1 MSVERL
7 RRLSVRAVLGGW
19 GVVER
24 PRLVRLNLEMDCE
37 KPIPF
42 ELFARSRKISGR
54 VVYTVYGALRCR
66 KCAACAKRKAM
77 FWTGRAITEYH
88 RSARTWFGRLTLC
101 PDEHH
106 LIDARAQVR
115 LGTRGVAW
123 QQLSAKEQFA
133 ERAKEVGVEMTLYM
147 KRLRKGDAG
156 DPDKGYPPHVRPRI
170 RYLMIAE
177 MHDSAQTSDEMRG
190 RPHYHMLIH
199 EQEAG
204 ALVVGNVHS
213 VLIAGVRDGEMERR
227 MYKTRSGW
235 KAGVFA
241 ADDAF
246 IRREWKLGHTKFQMA
261 ESATSAVYVC
271 KYLTKAMSVRVRAS
285 QGYGVERPPPKV
297 EQLS

>member
-1 MSVERL
+1 MMSVERL
-7 RRLSVRAVLGGW
+7 RHLSVRAVLGGW

-24 PRLVRLNLEMDCE
+24 PRLVRLKLEMDCE
-37 KPIPF
+37 DPIPF

-88 RSARTWFGRLTLC
+88 RSARTWFGTLTLS

-123 QQLSAKEQFA
+123 QQLSAREQFA
-133 ERAKEVGVEMTLYM
+133 ERAKEVGVEMTLYV
-147 KRLRKGDAG
+147 KRLRKGDA
-156 DPDKGYPPHVRPRI
+156 DHVKPRI
-170 RYLMIAE
+170 RYLMVAE
-177 MHDSAQTSDEMRG
+177 VHDSEKTSDEMRG

-204 ALVVGNVHS
+204 ALVLGNAHS
-213 VLIAGVRDGEMERR
+213 VLIAGVKDGEMERR
-227 MYKTRSGW
+227 MIKTRSGW
-235 KAGVFA
+235 KPAVFA

-246 IRREWKLGHTKFQMA
+246 IRTQWKLGHTKWQLA
-261 ESATSAVYVC
+261 EDARSAAYVC
-271 KYLTKAMSVRVRAS
+271 AYLNKALEVRVRAS
-285 QGYGVERPPPKV
+285 QGYGVERPPPKE